1 VCDRCA
7 HTVLNVGPAR
17 GRPNY
22 RRGLPVVAAL
32 LGACGMRRAGRW
44 LGALLLLTGPGGVGV
59 GSIGRGPFGYAF
71 EKQAQAIYS
80 WK

>member
-1 VCDRCA
+1 
-7 HTVLNVGPAR
+7 
-17 GRPNY
+17 
-22 RRGLPVVAAL
+22 
-32 LGACGMRRAGRW
+32 MRRAGRW